1 MTGVGG
7 DAFIAAV
14 KPLVDAMGGALL
26 PPEEAGPDDVVLAWA
41 GADVVAVRLPQL
53 AESLD
58 HILAALERKQ
68 GKPLA
73 ELDRKTK
80 QEIVRTLEAR
90 GAFSVRHGVETVASA
105 LGVSRFTVYNYINY
119 ADEQRA
125 KARESGAQPR
135 RRD

>member
-1 MTGVGG
+1 VTGAGG

-26 PPEEAGPDDVVLAWA
+26 SPEEAGPDDVVLAWA

-58 HILAALERKQ
+58 HILAAMERQK
-68 GKPLA
+68 GRPLA
-73 ELDRKTK
+73 DLDRKAK
-80 QEIVRTLEAR
+80 QEVVRTLEAR

-105 LGVSRFTVYNYINY
+105 LGVSRFTVYNYLNR
-119 ADEQRA
+119 ENGA
-125 KARESGAQPR
+125 KSE
-135 RRD
+135 